1 MPVFF
6 SSDDDWMFVL
16 LFCDVLCY
24 LDLDRFFFEIEHQ
37 IMDTMC
43 STVTCFHVRKK
54 DQGIQTLKKLYWAN
68 QMHISSHQ
76 LLHLLQTSNITFFN
90 NLIS

>member
-1 MPVFF
+1 MLVFF
-6 SSDDDWMFVL
+6 SSDDDSMFVL

-43 STVTCFHVRKK
+43 STVTFFHVRKK
-54 DQGIQTLKKLYWAN
+54 DQGIQTFEKLYWAN
-68 QMHISSHQ
+68 KCTYHHIDFYKF
-76 LLHLLQTSNITFFN
+76 TSNFKHHF
-90 NLIS
+90 S